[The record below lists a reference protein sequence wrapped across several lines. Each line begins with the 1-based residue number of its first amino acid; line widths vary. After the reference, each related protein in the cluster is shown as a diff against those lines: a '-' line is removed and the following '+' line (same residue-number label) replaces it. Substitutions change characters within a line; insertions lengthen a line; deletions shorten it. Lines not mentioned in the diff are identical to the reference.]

1 MVRSI
6 IALTGLASGLARSL
20 PIFSPSG
27 PHLDGLAWI
36 LMMVQLTGSRD
47 AWSTVRGVL
56 IRTQARVYIIF
67 IVLICIMGQPRNK

>member
-20 PIFSPSG
+20 PILSPSG
-27 PHLDGLAWI
+27 PHFDGLAWI